1 MEVAMARAEPGSH
14 ARRGRLR
21 PVPEPDRQP
30 PHNLEAEEAAL
41 GAILASGRLL
51 GEVAAL
57 LEEADFYRPAHRAI
71 WRALLRLADRGQ
83 PTDPVT
89 VLGELDHSGEL
100 ADVGGGPFLHTLV
113 EAVPTVANAG
123 HYAELVADTARRRRV
138 IDLGIRL
145 ANSDAHPAV
154 LAEVAGKL
162 GDSAT
167 AANGGHGWAPPTPF
181 GVTADVPTF
190 PVEVL
195 PSWLGEYVAAVATAT
210 QTPPD
215 LAGMLALAVL
225 ATVAAGAVE
234 IQPRPGWQEPL
245 CLFVAVGMDAG
256 TRKSSVFSALTRP
269 VAEFERDQAAAALPS
284 ITETITLRRI
294 AEQAAAQAEAAAS
307 KAPADQ
313 REERQAEAI
322 ARAAEAANL
331 VVPPLPRWLVDDAT
345 PEALAGLLATYGR
358 IALLSPE
365 GDVFDQMAGRYNQ
378 QAGPN
383 LGVYLKGHAS
393 DLLKVDR
400 RGRPPEY
407 VERPC
412 LTIGLTVQPEVL
424 QGLAG
429 RPGFRGR
436 GLLARFLYSL
446 PESLVGRRQAGAPPV
461 PAAVADRY
469 ALELHALAASLTT
482 PAGDD
487 DPALL
492 TLNQA
497 AAELLLGFERDLE
510 PRLAAGSGD
519 LAHLA
524 GWAAK
529 LAGAT
534 CRLAALL
541 HLAEHL
547 RDGWNGPI
555 AANTL
560 AGAIRLADYL
570 VEHARA
576 VFDLMGADP
585 RVGDARW
592 LLDWISRT
600 DQVQFSRRDAHQA
613 ARGRFPKATDL
624 EPALRLLEEHG
635 YLRRVDPEPSRD
647 PHGRGRPASPRF
659 VVNPLH
665 PSSETTETTKTPA
678 EPVSVVSEVS
688 ETTNGGPR

>member
-1 MEVAMARAEPGSH
+1 MTGTEP
-14 ARRGRLR
+14 RRPSTRSRLR

-30 PHNLEAEEAAL
+30 PHNLEAEEAVL
-41 GAILASGRLL
+41 GAILAAGQLL
-51 GEVAAL
+51 TEVAGM
-57 LEEADFYRPAHRAI
+57 LEEADFYRPAHRII
-71 WRALLRLADRGQ
+71 WRAMLGLADRGE

-89 VLGELDHSGEL
+89 VLGELDHAGEL

-113 EAVPTVANAG
+113 AAVPTVANAA
-123 HYAELVADTARRRRV
+123 HYAQLVAEAARRRRV

-145 ANSDAHPAV
+145 AHSDADPAV
-154 LAEVAGKL
+154 LAHLAGEL
-162 GDSAT
+162 ADTSAD
-167 AANGGHGWAPPTPF
+167 GIDGRGWALPVPF
-181 GVTADVPTF
+181 GAISGTPAF

-195 PSWLGEYVAAVATAT
+195 PGWLGDYVAAVATAT

-234 IQPRPGWQEPL
+234 VEARSGWREPL

-256 TRKSSVFSALTRP
+256 TRKSSVFTALTRP
-269 VAEFERDQAAAALPS
+269 VADFERQQATAALPA
-284 ITETITLRRI
+284 ITETSTLRRI
-294 AEQAAAQAEAAAS
+294 ADQAAAHAEAAAS
-307 KAPADQ
+307 KAPVDQ
-313 REERQAEAI
+313 QEERQAEAI

-331 VVPPLPRWLVDDAT
+331 IVPPLPRWLVDDAT

-378 QAGPN
+378 AAGPN
-383 LGVYLKGHAS
+383 LGVYLKGHAG

-407 VERPC
+407 VQRPC
-412 LTIGLTVQPEVL
+412 LTIGLAVQPEVL
-424 QGLAG
+424 HGLAS
-429 RPGFRGR
+429 RPGFGGR

-446 PESLVGRRQAGAPPV
+446 PQSLVGRRQAGAPPV
-461 PAAVADRY
+461 PTAVADRY
-469 ALELHALAASLTT
+469 TLELHALAASLTA
-482 PAGDD
+482 PAGNDG
-487 DPALL
+487 PALL
-492 TLNQA
+492 ALDQEA
-497 AAELLLGFERDLE
+497 SELLLGFERDLE

-541 HLAEHL
+541 HLASHL
-547 RDGWNGPI
+547 RDSWAQPI
-555 AANTL
+555 SSNTFT
-560 AGAIRLADYL
+560 AAIRLADYL
-570 VEHARA
+570 IEHARA

-585 RVGDARW
+585 RIDDARW
-592 LLDWISRT
+592 LLDWIDRT
-600 DQVQFSRRDAHQA
+600 NHFQFSRRDAHRA
-613 ARGRFPKATDL
+613 APRGRFATATDL

-635 YLRRVDPEPSRD
+635 YLRRVDPEPSQD
-647 PHGRGRPASPRF
+647 PRGRGRPASPRF
-659 VVNPLH
+659 LVNPL
-665 PSSETTETTKTPA
+665 PRAAEMTETPKTTLGV
-678 EPVSVVSEVS
+678 VSVDSGVSAARGDIS
-688 ETTNGGPR
+688 GGRR

>member
-1 MEVAMARAEPGSH
+1 MAGAEPGKH
-14 ARRGRLR
+14 ARRDWLR
-21 PVPEPDRQP
+21 PVPQPDQEPP
-30 PHNLEAEEAAL
+30 NNLEAEEAVL
-41 GAILASGRLL
+41 GAIMAAGQLL
-51 GEVAAL
+51 TEVAAA

-71 WRALLRLADRGQ
+71 WRAMLRLADRGD

-89 VLGELDHSGEL
+89 VLGELDDSGEL
-100 ADVGGGPFLHTLV
+100 ADVGGAPFLHTLV

-123 HYAELVADTARRRRV
+123 HYAQLVAETARRRRV

-145 ANSDAHPAV
+145 AHSDADPAV
-154 LAEVAGKL
+154 LAHLVGELA
-162 GDSAT
+162 DTTT
-167 AANGGHGWAPPTPF
+167 APGARGWAPPIPF
-181 GVTADVPTF
+181 GVTGNLPVF

-195 PSWLGEYVAAVATAT
+195 PGWLGEYVAAVATAT

-234 IQPRPGWQEPL
+234 VELRPGWREPL

-256 TRKSSVFSALTRP
+256 TRKSSVFTALTRP
-269 VAEFERDQAAAALPS
+269 VAEFEREQAAAALPG
-284 ITETITLRRI
+284 ITETAVLRRI
-294 AEQAAAQAEAAAS
+294 ADQAAAHAEAAAG
-307 KAPADQ
+307 KAPASQ
-313 REERQAEAI
+313 QEQARAEAI
-322 ARAAEAANL
+322 ARAAEAASL
-331 VVPPLPRWLVDDAT
+331 VVPPIPRWLVDDAT

-378 QAGPN
+378 TTGPN
-383 LGVYLKGHAS
+383 LGVYLKGHAG

-407 VERPC
+407 VQRPC

-424 QGLAG
+424 QGLAS

-446 PESLVGRRQAGAPPV
+446 PPSLVGRRQAGAPPV
-461 PAAVADRY
+461 PPAIADRY
-469 ALELHALAASLTT
+469 ALELQALAASLATPAT
-482 PAGDD
+482 DGPTLLTLDPPAGDI
-487 DPALL
+487 LL
-492 TLNQA
+492 
-497 AAELLLGFERDLE
+497 EFERDLE
-510 PRLAAGSGD
+510 PRLATGSGD

-534 CRLAALL
+534 CRLAGLL
-541 HLAEHL
+541 HLAGHL
-547 RDGWNGPI
+547 RDGWGQPI
-555 AANTL
+555 GASTFAA
-560 AGAIRLADYL
+560 AIRLADYL

-585 RVGDARW
+585 RVDDARW

-600 DQVQFSRRDAHQA
+600 TRTQFSRRDAHVA
-613 ARGRFPKATDL
+613 APRGRFPKATDL

-635 YLRRVDPEPSRD
+635 YLRRADPESSPD
-647 PHGRGRPASPRF
+647 PRGRGRPASPRF
-659 VVNPLH
+659 LVNPL
-665 PSSETTETTKTPA
+665 PRTTETTQTTKTPA
-678 EPVSVVSEVS
+678 GAVSVDSVVSVAGG
-688 ETTNGGPR
+688 ETSGSRR

>member
-1 MEVAMARAEPGSH
+1 MTGTEP
-14 ARRGRLR
+14 RRPTTKGRLR

-30 PHNLEAEEAAL
+30 PHNLEAEEAVL
-41 GAILASGRLL
+41 GAILAAGRLL
-51 GEVAAL
+51 AEVTAV
-57 LEEADFYRPAHRAI
+57 LEEADFYRPAHRTIRRAI
-71 WRALLRLADRGQ
+71 LRLADRDQ

-89 VLGELDHSGEL
+89 VLGELAHSGEL

-123 HYAELVADTARRRRV
+123 RYAQLVAETARRRRV

-145 ANSDAHPAV
+145 AHADADPAV
-154 LAEVAGKL
+154 LAHLAGELADTTSSSDGRGWEPPIPL
-162 GDSAT
+162 GAT
-167 AANGGHGWAPPTPF
+167 GT
-181 GVTADVPTF
+181 VPAF

-195 PSWLGEYVAAVATAT
+195 PGWLGEYVAAVATST

-234 IQPRPGWQEPL
+234 VEPRPGWREPL
-245 CLFVAVGMDAG
+245 CLFVAVGMDVG
-256 TRKSSVFSALTRP
+256 TRKSSVFTALTQP
-269 VAEFERDQAAAALPS
+269 VADFERDQAAAALPA

-294 AEQAAAQAEAAAS
+294 ADQAAAHAEAAAS
-307 KAPADQ
+307 KAPIDQ
-313 REERQAEAI
+313 QEEPQAEAI

-331 VVPPLPRWLVDDAT
+331 IVPPVPRWLVDDAT

-378 QAGPN
+378 AAGPN
-383 LGVYLKGHAS
+383 LGVYLKGHAG

-412 LTIGLTVQPEVL
+412 LTIGLAVQPEVL
-424 QGLAG
+424 HGLAG

-446 PESLVGRRQAGAPPV
+446 PTSLVGRRQAGAPSV
-461 PAAVADRY
+461 PPAVADRY
-469 ALELHALAASLTT
+469 TLELHALAASLAT
-482 PAGDD
+482 PAGNEG
-487 DPALL
+487 PALL
-492 TLNQA
+492 ALDRE

-510 PRLAAGSGD
+510 PRLAAASGD

-529 LAGAT
+529 LVGAT

-541 HLAEHL
+541 HLAEQL
-547 RDGWNGPI
+547 RDGWTQPI
-555 AANTL
+555 SSNTFT
-560 AGAIRLADYL
+560 AAIRPADYL
-570 VEHARA
+570 IEHARA
-576 VFDLMGADP
+576 VFDLMGADQ
-585 RVGDARW
+585 RLDDARW

-600 DQVQFSRRDAHQA
+600 NRTQFSRRDAHRA
-613 ARGRFPKATDL
+613 APRGRFATATDL

-635 YLRRVDPEPSRD
+635 YLRRVDPEPSQEPR
-647 PHGRGRPASPRF
+647 GRGRPASPRF
-659 VVNPLH
+659 LVNPL
-665 PSSETTETTKTPA
+665 PRAAEMTETPKTILGV
-678 EPVSVVSEVS
+678 VSVDSGVSAARGDTS
-688 ETTNGGPR
+688 GGRR